1 MTLPP
6 PRNVADIRPN
16 FQEDIHRTLSGIYL
30 PASVLM
36 VDRSMR
42 TGFALAL
49 LAVAVNYGINPE
61 SFLKPEDVQ
70 LIREQGRYTSA
81 R

>member
-6 PRNVADIRPN
+6 VHNVADIRPN
-16 FQEDIHRTLSGIYL
+16 FRDDIHRTLSGIYL

-36 VDRSMR
+36 ADRYMR

-49 LAVAVNYGINPE
+49 SSVAINYGINPS

-70 LIREQGRYTSA
+70 LLKCYPDSVG
-81 R
+81 

>member
-6 PRNVADIRPN
+6 VRNVADIRPN
-16 FQEDIHRTLSGIYL
+16 FREDIHRTLSGIYL

-36 VDRSMR
+36 VDRYMR

-49 LAVAVNYGINPE
+49 SSVAINYGIDPR

-70 LIREQGRYTSA
+70 LLKRS
-81 R
+81 